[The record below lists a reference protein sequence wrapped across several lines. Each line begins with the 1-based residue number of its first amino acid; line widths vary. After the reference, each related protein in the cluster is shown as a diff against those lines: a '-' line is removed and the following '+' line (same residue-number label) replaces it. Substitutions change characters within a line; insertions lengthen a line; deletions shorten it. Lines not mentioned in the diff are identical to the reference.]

1 MDDPPEFFRG
11 TGGHSTLQEIV
22 RSHFG
27 GLLSEFEDE
36 HGGRSLPGYVL
47 KEFQALLECGDPAF
61 GFCRLR
67 CPSCATDTVVPF
79 SCKRRTFCPSCG
91 ERQMAQT
98 AAHLVDR
105 VLP

>member
-47 KEFQALLECGDPAF
+47 KESQALLECGDPAF

-67 CPSCATDTVVPF
+67 CPSCATDTV
-79 SCKRRTFCPSCG
+79 
-91 ERQMAQT
+91 
-98 AAHLVDR
+98 
-105 VLP
+105 